1 MGCNCKKI
9 KKSSEIPAAISQGYI
24 QLNVDKKTRVGL
36 IIAFILL
43 SPFIL
48 ISSVIRKWKKVI
60 GLKRM

>member
-1 MGCNCKKI
+1 MSCNCKQI

-24 QLNVDKKTRVGL
+24 QLNVDKKTRVRL

-48 ISSVIRKWKKVI
+48 ISSAIRKWKKVI

>member
-9 KKSSEIPAAISQGYI
+9 NKSSEIPIAVSQGYI

-48 ISSVIRKWKKVI
+48 ISSAIRKWKKVI

>member
-1 MGCNCKKI
+1 MGCNCKKVN
-9 KKSSEIPAAISQGYI
+9 KSSEIPIAVSQGYV
-24 QLNVDKKTRVGL
+24 QLNVDKKTRVRL

-48 ISSVIRKWKKVI
+48 ISSAIKKWKKVI